1 MYYNSGFEYN
11 DCIAKGACSI
21 SPNISSMQEVMYILL
36 RQTAYYLTR
45 LEKFGIRQAEIIKA
59 LIYEIA
65 LIDAAKDLSEAQI
78 LESFSKQYVNLV
90 QCRKE
95 YLKVCKAKGES
106 CDDLKNLIKLSP
118 KTSLSTIL
126 KRGDK
131 EFINKYK
138 KFSFDKKYTAEILFG
153 VIKSVCM
160 NLVHLYEISKT
171 CNSAEDNVL
180 NALNLF
186 NTNRILS
193 EKIKQSIDRLAKD
206 DIALLEIINKSQI
219 ENFGEIEKSEVS
231 LSTRP
236 NKAIMVS
243 GSNYDDLKNVLLA
256 LKDKDID
263 VYTNGNLLIAHAFP
277 YFKKFDNLKGHF
289 GSGTFNT
296 ILDFA
301 TFPGAILLTKN
312 EAQNIEYLYRGRLFT
327 TDDITPKGVVKIE
340 NNDFSSLI
348 ESAIQAKGFAKGQQ
362 RSPVEI
368 GYNVN
373 ELEVKMQEII
383 NSNPAKLFI
392 IGHSNLSI
400 NQTDYLK
407 KFFKL
412 MPADSYAISFS
423 YNPDKDNVFAL
434 NLGNDY
440 PLIYDALTKI
450 FSYFPVNSDKLVF
463 LLTKCD
469 VNSLSNIIN
478 LKNNGAQNIFL
489 SDCPPTV
496 INPAVLR
503 AFNKIFNIHTITTP
517 EEDLAKI
524 KEEL

>member
-1 MYYNSGFEYN
+1 M
-11 DCIAKGACSI
+11 
-21 SPNISSMQEVMYILL
+21 
-36 RQTAYYLTR
+36 
-45 LEKFGIRQAEIIKA
+45 
-59 LIYEIA
+59 
-65 LIDAAKDLSEAQI
+65 
-78 LESFSKQYVNLV
+78 
-90 QCRKE
+90 
-95 YLKVCKAKGES
+95 
-106 CDDLKNLIKLSP
+106 
-118 KTSLSTIL
+118 
-126 KRGDK
+126 
-131 EFINKYK
+131 
-138 KFSFDKKYTAEILFG
+138 
-153 VIKSVCM
+153 
-160 NLVHLYEISKT
+160 VHLYEINKT
-171 CNSAEDNVL
+171 CTLAEDDVL

-186 NTNRILS
+186 NSHRILS
-193 EKIKQSIDRLAKD
+193 EKIKQSIDRLAKN
-206 DIALLEIINKSQI
+206 DIELLEIINKSQI

-243 GSNYDDLKNVLLA
+243 GSNFDDLRNVLLA

-312 EAQNIEYLYRGRLFT
+312 ETQNIEYLYRGRLFT
-327 TDDITPKGVVKIE
+327 TDDITPKGVAKIE
-340 NNDFSSLI
+340 NNDFSPLI

-362 RSPVEI
+362 RNPVEI
-368 GYNVN
+368 GYNEN
-373 ELEVKMQEII
+373 ELELKMQEII
-383 NSNPAKLFI
+383 NSNPKKLFI
-392 IGHSNLSI
+392 IGHANLSI

-407 KFFKL
+407 NFFKL

-440 PLIYDALTKI
+440 PLIYGALTKI
-450 FSYFPVNSDKLVF
+450 FSYVPVNSDKLVF
-463 LLTKCD
+463 FLTKCD

-478 LKNNGAQNIFL
+478 LKNNGAKNIFL
-489 SDCPPTV
+489 PDCPPTV